1 MSEFEII
8 FYEKEDGTMPAQDF
22 LDSLDDK
29 MRAKMILTVDML
41 KTNGNRL
48 REPYSKPLDDG
59 IMELRAVVGT
69 NISRVLYFFVVG
81 QKVILTNGFIKKT
94 QKTPRKEITLAKKY
108 REDYIARERKKQ
120 EEEKKDDQLR

>member
-94 QKTPRKEITLAKKY
+94 QKTPKKEITLAKKY
-108 REDYIARERKKQ
+108 REDYIERERKKQ
-120 EEEKKDDQLR
+120 EEEKKDD